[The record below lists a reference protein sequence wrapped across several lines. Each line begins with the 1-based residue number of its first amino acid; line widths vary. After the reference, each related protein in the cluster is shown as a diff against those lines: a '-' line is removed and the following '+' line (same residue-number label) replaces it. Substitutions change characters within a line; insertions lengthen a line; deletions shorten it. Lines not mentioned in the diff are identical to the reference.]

1 MRSLEHLTTLYLTN
15 QNNKPFM
22 YLNCKTFNF
31 ISEFKELESLILD
44 IPSLP
49 KFGLKKSNFL
59 VSFFPLVILSM
70 LTPLALELCLL

>member
-49 KFGLKKSNFL
+49 KFGLKNLTSWCPFFL
-59 VSFFPLVILSM
+59 L
-70 LTPLALELCLL
+70 